1 MQSMSQLLG
10 LGHYV
15 YCNNHAI
22 CLTAK
27 DNYHACTTL
36 GIISS
41 ARPWLT
47 SRSLPYQ
54 GHDHQHSSEVPPKY
68 KTTIHVQNIRAVIQG
83 MGGRS

>member
-1 MQSMSQLLG
+1 MQSMSQLLQVG

-27 DNYHACTTL
+27 DNYHA
-36 GIISS
+36 SS

-54 GHDHQHSSEVPPKY
+54 EHDHQHSSEVLPKY